1 LPEIFIRLLR
11 SLQVSEI
18 SQVNFRNE
26 SNDCQSPD
34 FLYCPSNAT
43 WAHNDDFLAF
53 TVNRER
59 RRLDF
64 DERFEAF
71 LFSIEAV

>member
-1 LPEIFIRLLR
+1 LARIFRILYGNLPWQRPKP
-11 SLQVSEI
+11 
-18 SQVNFRNE
+18 NN
-26 SNDCQSPD
+26 CQRAV
-34 FLYCPSNAT
+34 FLYRPGNAT
-43 WAHNDDFLAF
+43 WADNDDFLAF